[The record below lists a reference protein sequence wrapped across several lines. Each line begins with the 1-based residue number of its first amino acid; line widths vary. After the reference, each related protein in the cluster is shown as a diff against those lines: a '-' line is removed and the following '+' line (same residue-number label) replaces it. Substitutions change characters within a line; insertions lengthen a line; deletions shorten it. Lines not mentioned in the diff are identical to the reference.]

1 MGRVAG
7 ALTLTDAGTARAA
20 ALFEADRERWGA
32 GPADAALDAFVPLDQ
47 RMKTTVTAWQMREVD
62 GEQTFNDHS
71 DADYDASVLQQLA
84 DLHADTETWLESL
97 GTAVGRFAAY
107 RGRFERA
114 IAAVRAGTPGSS
126 PHRGSTATTA
136 CGSSCTRT

>member
-1 MGRVAG
+1 M
-7 ALTLTDAGTARAA
+7 
-20 ALFEADRERWGA
+20 
-32 GPADAALDAFVPLDQ
+32 PLDQ

-84 DLHADTETWLESL
+84 ELHADTETWLESL

-114 IAAVRAGTPGSS
+114 IAAVQGGRLPVRRVTAGRQLPQRVVRAARGPDPARRPHARGRGRRRARLTPS
-126 PHRGSTATTA
+126 PPD
-136 CGSSCTRT
+136 

>member
-1 MGRVAG
+1 M
-7 ALTLTDAGTARAA
+7 
-20 ALFEADRERWGA
+20 GA

-97 GTAVGRFAAY
+97 GTGVGRFAAY

-126 PHRGSTATTA
+126 RPRGSTATTA
-136 CGSSCTRT
+136 SGSSCTRT